1 MRQNGYLRLFL
12 LVILVQTVS
21 ALPGFSQA
29 AQGRT
34 PAPKTPAEFTAYTAA
49 YNEKDPAK
57 KAELAEKFITEF
69 KDSELL
75 SGAYSMVISG
85 SMNSKNWAKAMESA
99 DKVSAL
105 SGVDDKTKKF
115 AYENALMAANNENN
129 IDKVLSYGDKVLA
142 MDPNNLNTLVTVS
155 TAIPIKYPT
164 NKDQLNIAAD
174 MAAKALAGLQPVLA
188 QASGEQKKQIALID
202 GTLHDVLGVVA
213 YNNQDYMKSMQNY
226 QTAIQ
231 DNMKD
236 DNAHFYLAYNYLA
249 LMAQASK
256 AYQAAFKAETD
267 AIAAKAD
274 QPTVDDLKA
283 RTAGTIEELKKQQE
297 KAIDELAIAAAI
309 GGPYA
314 QEARTEL
321 QKQWMN
327 KNSNTDG
334 MDQFVADKKGQ
345 LRQ

>member
-12 LVILVQTVS
+12 LVILVLTVS

-142 MDPNNLNTLVTVS
+142 MDPNNLNTLRCQRRFQS
-155 TAIPIKYPT
+155 SI
-164 NKDQLNIAAD
+164 
-174 MAAKALAGLQPVLA
+174 
-188 QASGEQKKQIALID
+188 
-202 GTLHDVLGVVA
+202 
-213 YNNQDYMKSMQNY
+213 
-226 QTAIQ
+226 
-231 DNMKD
+231 
-236 DNAHFYLAYNYLA
+236 
-249 LMAQASK
+249 
-256 AYQAAFKAETD
+256 
-267 AIAAKAD
+267 
-274 QPTVDDLKA
+274 QPTRINSTLPRIWPPRRLRDSNRSLPKRV
-283 RTAGTIEELKKQQE
+283 E
-297 KAIDELAIAAAI
+297 
-309 GGPYA
+309 
-314 QEARTEL
+314 
-321 QKQWMN
+321 N
-327 KNSNTDG
+327 KRNRS
-334 MDQFVADKKGQ
+334 
-345 LRQ
+345 L

>member
-1 MRQNGYLRLFL
+1 MRRTGYLGLFL
-12 LVILVQTVS
+12 LVTIILAVS
-21 ALPGFSQA
+21 ALPCFSQA

-57 KAELAEKFITEF
+57 KADLAEKFIVDF
-69 KDSELL
+69 KDSELI

-99 DKVSAL
+99 DKVTAL
-105 SGVDDKTKKF
+105 AGVDEKTKTF

-142 MDPNNLNTLVTVS
+142 IDPNNLKGLVTVS

-174 MAAKALAGLQPVLA
+174 MATRALAGLQPILA
-188 QASGEQKKQIALID
+188 QATGEQKKEIAAID
-202 GTLHDVLGVVA
+202 GTLHDVLGVIA
-213 YNNQDYMKSMQNY
+213 YNNQDYMKSMESY
-226 QTAIQ
+226 QTAIK

-236 DNAHFYLAYNYLA
+236 DNAHYYLAYNYLA
-249 LMAQASK
+249 LMAQAGK

-283 RTAGTIEELKKQQE
+283 QTATTIAELRKQQD
-297 KAIDELAIAAAI
+297 KALDELAITVAI
-309 GGPYA
+309 SGPYVE
-314 QEARTEL
+314 QARTEL
-321 QKQWMN
+321 QKQWTN
-327 KNSNTDG
+327 KNNNTNG
-334 MDQFVADKKGQ
+334 LDQFVADKKAQLGQ
-345 LRQ
+345 

>member
-1 MRQNGYLRLFL
+1 MTQTGYLRSFL
-12 LVILVQTVS
+12 LVILVLAVS
-21 ALPGFSQA
+21 AVSGFGQA

-34 PAPKTPAEFTAYTAA
+34 PAPKTPAEFNAYTAA

-57 KAELAEKFITEF
+57 KAELAEKFIGDF

-99 DKVSAL
+99 DKVSVL
-105 SGVDDKTKKF
+105 PGVDDKTKKF
-115 AYENALMAANNENN
+115 AYENALMAANNDNN

-164 NKDQLNIAAD
+164 NKDQLKIAAD
-174 MAAKALAGLQPVLA
+174 MATKALAGLQPVLA
-188 QASGEQKKQIALID
+188 QASGEQKKAIATID

-213 YNNQDYMKSMQNY
+213 YNNQDYMKSMEYY
-226 QTAIQ
+226 QTAIK

-274 QPTVDDLKA
+274 QPDRRRSESANSGND
-283 RTAGTIEELKKQQE
+283 RR
-297 KAIDELAIAAAI
+297 
-309 GGPYA
+309 P
-314 QEARTEL
+314 L
-321 QKQWMN
+321 QT
-327 KNSNTDG
+327 S
-334 MDQFVADKKGQ
+334 
-345 LRQ
+345 R